1 MYVEGRDKPEKE
13 RRKMKTARIQV
24 NGDITGREKPRYV
37 VIFEEVSEGVRIDL
51 KVRHYASL
59 KAAERAAAKYT
70 EAA

>member
-1 MYVEGRDKPEKE
+1 MYATGGEKPEKE
-13 RRKMKTARIQV
+13 QRKMKTARIQD
-24 NGDITGREKPRYV
+24 NGGAAEKPRFV

-70 EAA
+70 GAA

>member
-1 MYVEGRDKPEKE
+1 
-13 RRKMKTARIQV
+13 MKTARIQG
-24 NGDITGREKPRYV
+24 NGGTAEKPRFV

-70 EAA
+70 GAA